1 MSPAPNKTFREVN
14 VSNTEIEALS
24 ERLAECFGA
33 CAAAPDDRAAGATAD
48 QVLAELEK
56 LMRRAHDAGASS

>member
-1 MSPAPNKTFREVN
+1 MFREVN

>member
-1 MSPAPNKTFREVN
+1 M
-14 VSNTEIEALS
+14 SNTEIEALS

-56 LMRRAHDAGASS
+56 LMRRVHDAGASS

>member
-1 MSPAPNKTFREVN
+1 MSPGANTMIREVN
-14 VSNTEIEALS
+14 VSNAEIEALS

-56 LMRRAHDAGASS
+56 LMRRSHDAGVSS

>member
-1 MSPAPNKTFREVN
+1 M
-14 VSNTEIEALS
+14 SNTEIEALS